1 MSHYWEKGLLPDD
14 YNFISQ
20 VFVHII
26 CIKKDIYWQKM
37 WIVLL
42 KVRFVNRE
50 EALTKAWKF
59 LFHQKLANFTSINL
73 ALVLAVYFH
82 NTLTKST
89 KFARYLII
97 MHLVSWPIAIIFLIG
112 QTRKNQENHF
122 IFPSFGEKLELFHQ
136 IHVCCNITHDERCPS
151 TKIFMEFFLIILINY
166 FSVWVNLSSLIK
178 EIELNRPN
186 LSV

>member
-1 MSHYWEKGLLPDD
+1 
-14 YNFISQ
+14 
-20 VFVHII
+20 
-26 CIKKDIYWQKM
+26 M

-73 ALVLAVYFH
+73 AFVLALYFH

-97 MHLVSWPIAIIFLIG
+97 MYLVSWPIAIIFLIG

-122 IFPSFGEKLELFHQ
+122 IFPSFAKKLELFHQ
-136 IHVCCNITHDERCPS
+136 IHACCNITHDERCPS
-151 TKIFMEFFLIILINY
+151 AKIFMEFFLIILINY
-166 FSVWVNLSSLIK
+166 FSVSVNLSSLTK
-178 EIELNRPN
+178 DIELNRPD
-186 LSV
+186 LSVEGKVIPFYKKPYVFCKAILLY

>member
-1 MSHYWEKGLLPDD
+1 
-14 YNFISQ
+14 
-20 VFVHII
+20 
-26 CIKKDIYWQKM
+26 M
-37 WIVLL
+37 WVVLL

-59 LFHQKLANFTSINL
+59 LFHQKLANVTSINL
-73 ALVLAVYFH
+73 ALVLALYFH

-122 IFPSFGEKLELFHQ
+122 IFPSFGEKLELFLLQHNSRWTLSLYE
-136 IHVCCNITHDERCPS
+136 NIYGVFSNHID
-151 TKIFMEFFLIILINY
+151 KLFF
-166 FSVWVNLSSLIK
+166 SLG
-178 EIELNRPN
+178 
-186 LSV
+186 